1 MQIEIERKFFIP
13 ASSIPGDH
21 LANFEDVLYIKQ
33 GYISR
38 EKPTTRVRIE
48 TSKSNAWLTLKG
60 KAWLTLKGK
69 RDKVT
74 GGKPEYEYEIP
85 YQDGKELYEMCHTVV
100 EKTRYILDLAK
111 VMQMEAP
118 HLLSSTEL
126 AGTKIEI
133 DFFHGK
139 LEGLVVA
146 ENERPES
153 LSTESWNTLW
163 LPSWFGIEVTNIKGW
178 SNKALSKLDAVPKAP
193 TKRKN

>member
-21 LANFEDVLYIKQ
+21 WANFEDVLYIKQ
-33 GYISR
+33 GYISM

-48 TSKSNAWLTLKG
+48 TSKSN
-60 KAWLTLKGK
+60 AWLTLKGK

-85 YQDGKELYEMCHTVV
+85 YQDGKELYEMCHTVI

-146 ENERPES
+146 EIERPES